1 MSAQPTA
8 YAAMIT
14 ISLPGTDKTATAS
27 VRVLPDEP
35 VALATGAKRLRD
47 CTLADLQTFA
57 NTWEEEVWETYQHVN
72 LLALAADEAVQVEV
86 VLIAQEGERSIEN
99 WAERAI
105 VLLDEAAGVAPKTAV
120 TPPIHAEPAETAP
133 EAEATAPEPDP
144 AAPALAEVE
153 VTLPEPALPEAAA
166 PEVIVSASEP
176 VYAEEEAALEAAQP
190 LELPPRPSVRVAGQ
204 RLPLSR
210 AGWAA
215 VDIFIEETALRQAQA
230 HALSS
235 PTREVA
241 GVLVGPRPEKQPDGR
256 YNVYVTDTIIA
267 KYTVMQ
273 GASVTYTPE
282 SWRYMNDQLWQRY
295 PDETAIMV
303 GWYHTHPGFGIFL
316 SGMDLF
322 IHQNFFTQL
331 WHVAL
336 VLDPIAR
343 SNGFFCWDRHRN
355 RVSRYDF
362 PWPTW
367 AAEW

>member
-1 MSAQPTA
+1 MSEQPTA

-27 VRVLPDEP
+27 VRLLPDEP
-35 VALATGAKRLRD
+35 VALAEGVKRLKD
-47 CTLADLQTFA
+47 CTLAELHTFA

-72 LLALAADEAVQVEV
+72 LLALDADEAVQVEV
-86 VLIAQEGERSIEN
+86 VLIAQEGEQTIEN

-105 VLLDEAAGVAPKTAV
+105 ILLEEKEFKEEKKPSAVPANDGKPEAQSRPEEVEQV
-120 TPPIHAEPAETAP
+120 AEPPLVEAP
-133 EAEATAPEPDP
+133 
-144 AAPALAEVE
+144 L
-153 VTLPEPALPEAAA
+153 
-166 PEVIVSASEP
+166 PEVIVSAAES
-176 VYAEEEAALEAAQP
+176 VYAEGEAALETEP
-190 LELPPRPSVRVAGQ
+190 LSLPPRPQVRVAGQ
-204 RLPLSR
+204 RLPISR

-241 GVLVGPRPEKQPDGR
+241 GVLVGPHPEKQPDGR
-256 YNVYVTDTIIA
+256 YNVYITDTIIA

-336 VLDPIAR
+336 VLDPIGK
-343 SNGFFCWDRHRN
+343 SNGFFCWDRHRS
-355 RVSRYDF
+355 RVNRYDF
-362 PWPTW
+362 PWPSW
-367 AAEW
+367 AADW